1 MTIFP
6 VDIPVQNVHV
16 FGMYF
21 FGRKQNTGY
30 VMIREDVPPFRLSI
44 REREGGPLFGGS
56 SGALR
61 EKIYSLISRSTI
73 AVRAGM

>member
-6 VDIPVQNVHV
+6 VDIPVQNVHL

-30 VMIREDVPPFRLSI
+30 VMIHEDVS
-44 REREGGPLFGGS
+44 PLPADNAFAGRGLLLGGS
-56 SGALR
+56 SCTLR
-61 EKIYSLISRSTI
+61 EK
-73 AVRAGM
+73 GFNP

>member
-30 VMIREDVPPFRLSI
+30 VMIREDVS
-44 REREGGPLFGGS
+44 PLPVVN
-56 SGALR
+56 A
-61 EKIYSLISRSTI
+61 
-73 AVRAGM
+73 